1 MQTTYHAVHSHVMC
15 AGMSFINVHRPTT
28 DAGGQLQIKN
38 LALLNI
44 YTDDRSRPTLAVGV
58 SENTILRHGVH
69 FVQSVRGGQHSVATP
84 VVVQGVFNEEIEEAV
99 FLATAISDAM
109 VVPRLSSLAVFPGHS
124 WLWIWLKP
132 IQLSVLSNQLSIMKK
147 IPLCIPVIV

>member
-1 MQTTYHAVHSHVMC
+1 MC
-15 AGMSFINVHRPTT
+15 AGMSFINVHGPTT

-99 FLATAISDAM
+99 FFATAISDAM
-109 VVPRLSSLAVFPGHS
+109 VVPGLSSLAVFPGHS
-124 WLWIWLKP
+124 
-132 IQLSVLSNQLSIMKK
+132 
-147 IPLCIPVIV
+147 

>member
-1 MQTTYHAVHSHVMC
+1 MC

-58 SENTILRHGVH
+58 SENTILRHGVR
-69 FVQSVRGGQHSVATP
+69 FVHSVRGGQHSVATP
-84 VVVQGVFNEEIEEAV
+84 VVVQGVFNEEIE
-99 FLATAISDAM
+99 AISDAM

-124 WLWIWLKP
+124 
-132 IQLSVLSNQLSIMKK
+132 
-147 IPLCIPVIV
+147 

>member
-1 MQTTYHAVHSHVMC
+1 MESDSEVEFYGTIDANTYHAVHSHVMC

-58 SENTILRHGVH
+58 SENTILRHGVR

-99 FLATAISDAM
+99 FLATAISDSM

-124 WLWIWLKP
+124 
-132 IQLSVLSNQLSIMKK
+132 
-147 IPLCIPVIV
+147 